1 MEIRNIFMRF
11 PGGRKKAVT
20 LSYDDGVETD
30 RRLMQ
35 IMDKHG
41 LKGTFNI
48 NSGLFSPEGT
58 TYPKDRYSRRL
69 PMSEAV
75 KLYTD
80 CGHEV
85 AIHGVSHPHLAQLP
99 CGAQIYE
106 IIEDRRKLEELFGY
120 VIQGCAYPHGDV
132 SDETVAALKAC
143 GIVYARTVESTEK
156 FDMPKDWLRL
166 PATCHH
172 NNPRIFELCEEFLK
186 ADSWRYPTM
195 FYLWGHSYEYDDN
208 NNWNIIEKFA
218 EMMGGHE
225 DIWYATNIEI
235 YRYEE
240 AYRQLRFGVD
250 LKFVENPTATD
261 IWFSLKKRDYMV
273 PAGGFLELDE

>member
-1 MEIRNIFMRF
+1 MIGQNLFMRF
-11 PGGRKKAVT
+11 PEGRKKAVT
-20 LSYDDGVETD
+20 LSYDDGVEAD

-41 LKGTFNI
+41 LKGTFNL
-48 NSGLFSPEGT
+48 NSGLLLPEGET
-58 TYPKDRYSRRL
+58 L
-69 PMSEAV
+69 PQNRHHRMSLPEAL

-85 AIHGVSHPHLAQLP
+85 AIHGVTHGHFGQLP
-99 CGAQIYE
+99 AGSRAYE
-106 IIEDRRKLEELFGY
+106 LAEDRRRLEELFGC
-120 VIQGCAYPHGDV
+120 VIQGAAYPYGDV
-132 SDETVAALKAC
+132 SDDAVAALKAC

-172 NNPRIFELCEEFLK
+172 DNPRIFELCEEFLN

-208 NNWNIIEKFA
+208 NNWDVIEKFA

-235 YRYEE
+235 VRYEE

-250 LKFVENPTATD
+250 MKFAENPTATD
-261 IWFSLKKRDYMV
+261 IWFSLKKKDYMV
-273 PAGGFLELDE
+273 PAGGFLALDE